1 MGLFGSKENPE
12 DMKHNAM
19 SMMERNQPKA
29 AVSLFNKILKQNET
43 DTEVLLNKGL
53 ALNQMRKYSDSITCF
68 DKLLEINPND
78 AETDFGY
85 CTEFIVQ
92 LKDGDKFNKEKFT
105 KRIFCKTKQPHH
117 GG

>member
-29 AVSLFNKILKQNET
+29 AVSLFNKILKQNAT
-43 DTEVLLNKGL
+43 DTEALLNKGL

-68 DKLLEINPND
+68 DKLLELI
-78 AETDFGY
+78 
-85 CTEFIVQ
+85 Q
-92 LKDGDKFNKEKFT
+92 MMHK
-105 KRIFCKTKQPHH
+105 H
-117 GG
+117 